1 MTARLVTRLRR
12 WWQLRRLA
20 LVARRARRRA
30 ALREPAPPERGSA
43 EGDDRYSRMPSPWA
57 HLFNRRRRLPTVAA
71 ILQAAEEQKR
81 REKRTYTCGPWDD
94 WEQ

>member
-1 MTARLVTRLRR
+1 MGFQV
-12 WWQLRRLA
+12 
-20 LVARRARRRA
+20 
-30 ALREPAPPERGSA
+30 S
-43 EGDDRYSRMPSPWA
+43 MPSPWA